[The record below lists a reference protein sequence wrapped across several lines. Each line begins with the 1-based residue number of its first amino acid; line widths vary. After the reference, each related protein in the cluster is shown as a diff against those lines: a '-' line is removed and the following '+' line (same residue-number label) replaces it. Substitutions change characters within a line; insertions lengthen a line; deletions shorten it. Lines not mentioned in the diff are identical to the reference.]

1 MDRNIYRDWVKS
13 EDLVRTVVSYFET
26 DICIMG
32 DRDLKPEALESIH
45 KYREEIEDYIKIDP
59 AFKDSLEPIEAKG
72 SPSPII
78 RSMISAGKAAGVGPF
93 AAVAGAVAECVGRD
107 LLTHSEEIIVENGGD
122 IFIKSRRDRRFGI
135 FAGES
140 LLTGK
145 LGFEIM
151 AQDTP
156 LGVCTSSGTVGHSLS
171 FGKADAVCI
180 ISKDTAVADAT
191 ATAAC
196 NMVKSGDDIERSIS
210 FAKSVKGVMGAIVIV
225 KDKFG
230 TWGSIKLG
238 V

>member
-13 EDLVRTVVSYFET
+13 EDLVRTVVSCLET

-32 DRDLKPEALESIH
+32 DRDLKAEALESVY
-45 KYREEIEDYIKIDP
+45 KYRKEIEDYIKIDP
-59 AFKDSLEPIEAKG
+59 AFRDSLEPIEANG
-72 SPSPII
+72 DPSPII
-78 RSMISAGKAAGVGPF
+78 KSMISAGKAAGVGPF
-93 AAVAGAVAECVGRD
+93 AAVAGAVAEHVGRD
-107 LLTHSEEIIVENGGD
+107 LLAYSKEIIVENGGD
-122 IFIKSRRDRRFGI
+122 IFIKSQKDRRFGI

-140 LLTGK
+140 PLTGA

-180 ISKDTAVADAT
+180 ISKDTATADAT

-210 FAKSVKGVMGAIVIV
+210 FARSVKGVISVIVIV

-230 TWGSIKLG
+230 TWGNIKLG
-238 V
+238 A